1 MVATSVGPCARC
13 EDPGSAGLYRCPT
26 VEGKVCWKCLRR
38 EMGDTNGS
46 VQEPRHLDELSVG
59 RNGTGRDGSAASS
72 LVSFDQI
79 VAVPVKWLWHDRV
92 ALSKITGLAG
102 RPKIGKGLV
111 YSRLIADVTHGTL
124 AGDVREPRDAIIV
137 TTEDDPGDTLKPR
150 LMAVAADLRRVHFF
164 QMGNQEEPVPFR
176 IPQDVEELSRRIHQ
190 TNAAL
195 VVVDPLIEFIDGK
208 TDAHK
213 SQPVR
218 QALAALNGLARQTI
232 VAIVVIIHLNKGAST
247 DPLIR
252 HEGSAA
258 FTQVLRGAMLLGHD
272 PNDPK
277 GERGSRRVLAVSSS
291 NLAQLAPS
299 LLHEIRTATVR
310 GHTGEE
316 IVTAEI
322 TCVGESDATGSDLL
336 GSHDNKK
343 EPSAL
348 DDAVDFL
355 LTELADGPRPSVDV
369 KETAADAGIS
379 EKTLYRAKNKLEIRV
394 SKAGYQG
401 AWSWSLNGA
410 SKDGQAELATFEDQ
424 ADGHLWK
431 HPVDTGDPGSHASK
445 DGQPRES
452 DHLGT
457 ETGKSE
463 TFRAHNNGGEEM
475 VF

>member
-1 MVATSVGPCARC
+1 M
-13 EDPGSAGLYRCPT
+13 
-26 VEGKVCWKCLRR
+26 
-38 EMGDTNGS
+38 
-46 VQEPRHLDELSVG
+46 
-59 RNGTGRDGSAASS
+59 
-72 LVSFDQI
+72 
-79 VAVPVKWLWHDRV
+79 KWLWHERV

-111 YSRLIADVTHGTL
+111 YSRLIADLTHGTL

-164 QMGNQEEPVPFR
+164 QMGSRDEPVPFR
-176 IPQDVEELSRRIHQ
+176 IPQDVEELARRIHQ

-218 QALAALNGLARQTI
+218 QALAALNALAREST

-258 FTQVLRGAMLLGHD
+258 FTQVLRGAMLLGPD
-272 PNDPK
+272 PNDPE

-299 LLHEIRTATVR
+299 LLYEIRTATVL
-310 GHTGEE
+310 GDTGEE

-322 TCVGESDATGSDLL
+322 TCVGESDATGCDLL

-355 LTELADGPRPSVDV
+355 LAELADGPSPSVEV
-369 KETAADAGIS
+369 KDAAAEAGIS
-379 EKTLYRAKNKLEIRV
+379 EKTLYRAKNKLAIRV

-401 AWSWSLNGA
+401 AWSWSLNDA
-410 SKDGQAELATFEDQ
+410 SKDSQAGLGTFDDQ
-424 ADGHLWK
+424 RVGHLWK
-431 HPVDTGDPGSHASK
+431 HSVGTGDPGSHASK
-445 DGQPRES
+445 DGHSRES
-452 DHLGT
+452 DHLGA
-457 ETGKSE
+457 ETDTWG
-463 TFRAHNNGGEEM
+463 TFRAYNDGGEEM
-475 VF
+475 KF

>member
-1 MVATSVGPCARC
+1 M
-13 EDPGSAGLYRCPT
+13 
-26 VEGKVCWKCLRR
+26 CWKCLRR
-38 EMGDTNGS
+38 EMGDSNGT
-46 VQEPRHLDELSVG
+46 VQEPPRVDEFSVG
-59 RNGTGRDGSAASS
+59 LNGTGRDGMASSS
-72 LVSFDQI
+72 LVSFDRI
-79 VAVPVKWLWHDRV
+79 VALPVKWLWQDRV

-111 YSRLIADVTHGTL
+111 YSRLIADLTHGTL

-164 QMGNQEEPVPFR
+164 QMGSREEPVPFR
-176 IPQDVEELSRRIHQ
+176 IPQDVEELSRRIHE

-218 QALAALNGLARQTI
+218 QALAALNGLAREST

-258 FTQVLRGAMLLGHD
+258 FTQVLRGAMLLGPD
-272 PNDPK
+272 PNDPD

-299 LLHEIRTATVR
+299 LLYEIHTATVR
-310 GHTGEE
+310 GDTGEQ

-322 TCVGESDATGSDLL
+322 ACVGESDATGSDLL
-336 GSHDNKK
+336 GPHESKN

-355 LTELADGPRPSVDV
+355 LTELADGPRPSVEV
-369 KETAADAGIS
+369 KEAAAEAGIS
-379 EKTLYRAKNKLEIRV
+379 EKTLYRAKNKLEIGV

-401 AWSWSLNGA
+401 AWSWSLHDA
-410 SKDGQAELATFEDQ
+410 SKDGQAGLATFEDQ
-424 ADGHLWK
+424 SVGHLWK
-431 HPVDTGDPGSHASK
+431 HPVDTGDPGSHPSK
-445 DGQPRES
+445 HGHFRES
-452 DHLGT
+452 DDLGA
-457 ETGKSE
+457 EADKSG
-463 TFRAHNNGGEEM
+463 TFRPDGERGEEM
-475 VF
+475 ET

>member
-1 MVATSVGPCARC
+1 MVATSIGPCARC
-13 EDPGSAGLYRCPT
+13 EDPGSSGLYRCPT
-26 VEGKVCWKCLRR
+26 IDGQVCWKCLRR
-38 EMGDTNGS
+38 EMGDTNGT
-46 VQEPRHLDELSVG
+46 VEEPRWVDDLSFG
-59 RNGTGRDGSAASS
+59 LNGTTPGPSS

-150 LMAVAADLRRVHFF
+150 LMAVAADLRRAHFF
-164 QMGNQEEPVPFR
+164 QMGRPYEPVPFR

-218 QALAALNGLARQTI
+218 QALAALNALARETT

-258 FTQVLRGAMLLGHD
+258 FTQVLRGAMLLGPD
-272 PNDPK
+272 PNDPE

-299 LLHEIRTATVR
+299 LLYEIRTATVS
-310 GHTGEE
+310 GDTGED
-316 IVTAEI
+316 IVTAEVA
-322 TCVGESDATGSDLL
+322 CVGDSDATGSDLL
-336 GSHDNKK
+336 GAGGGSE
-343 EPSAL
+343 EPSSAL
-348 DDAVDFL
+348 DEAVQFL
-355 LTELADGPRPSVDV
+355 IAELSAGPQPASKIKKCAREV
-369 KETAADAGIS
+369 GIS
-379 EKTLYRAKNKLEIRV
+379 AATLRRAKESLQISV
-394 SKAGYQG
+394 SKTGYQG
-401 AWSWSLNGA
+401 AWEWCLSGLSKGAHRALSTFENQSDEHLCENPADRADSGNRDSKGAHSHENEHLWSQNGNSEGPKA
-410 SKDGQAELATFEDQ
+410 DKDGGGTF
-424 ADGHLWK
+424 
-431 HPVDTGDPGSHASK
+431 
-445 DGQPRES
+445 
-452 DHLGT
+452 
-457 ETGKSE
+457 
-463 TFRAHNNGGEEM
+463 
-475 VF
+475 